1 MVKPYQSSISTQI
14 PYKYLNSPV
23 RRCTLADF
31 HKPEINMSENR
42 NHADVRAAVARLCAD
57 FPGEYWR
64 DKDREKKYPVEF
76 VEALTEG
83 GYLSVLI
90 PEEFGGA
97 GMDMGAACAVL
108 EEIQHSGANGGAC
121 HAQMYT
127 MGTLL
132 RHGSDTQKQQ
142 YLPDIAS
149 GKLRLQAFGVTEP
162 SSGTDTTRITTKA
175 VRDGDDYVVSGQKV
189 FISRVEHSD
198 LMLLLVRTTPRD
210 EAEKRTQGM
219 SVLLVDLR
227 DAVGKGLTVRPL
239 ETMLNHA
246 TTELFF
252 DRLRVPARNL
262 IGEEGKGFG
271 YILDG
276 MNAERILIAAE
287 CIGDARWFIDK
298 AGAYA
303 NEREVFG
310 APIGKNQGIQFPIAR
325 SYVQTEAAALMVNSA
340 SDLFDAGEPCGSQ
353 ANMAKLL
360 AADASWAAAD
370 MCLQTH
376 GGYGFAVEY
385 DIERKFRETRLY
397 QVAPI
402 STNLILSNIA
412 THILGLP
419 RSF

>member
-1 MVKPYQSSISTQI
+1 MP
-14 PYKYLNSPV
+14 
-23 RRCTLADF
+23 DD
-31 HKPEINMSENR
+31 R
-42 NHADVRAAVARLCAD
+42 NQTDVRDAVARLCAD

-64 DKDREKKYPVEF
+64 DKDRQKLYPVEF

-90 PEEFGGA
+90 PEAYGGA
-97 GMDMGAACAVL
+97 GMDIAAACAIL
-108 EEIQHSGANGGAC
+108 EEIQRSGANGGAC

-132 RHGSDTQKQQ
+132 RHGSDAQKQQ
-142 YLPDIAS
+142 YLPDIAG

-162 SSGTDTTRITTKA
+162 SSGTDTTRIKTKA
-175 VRDGDDYVVSGQKV
+175 VRDGDDYIVSGQKV

-198 LMLLLVRTTPRD
+198 LMLLLVRTTARD
-210 EAEKRTQGM
+210 EVDKPTRGM

-227 DAVGKGLTVRPL
+227 EAIGNGLTVRPL
-239 ETMLNHA
+239 ETMINHA

-252 DRLRVPARNL
+252 DALRVPAENL

-271 YILDG
+271 YILDS

-298 AGAYA
+298 ASAYA
-303 NEREVFG
+303 KEREVFG
-310 APIGKNQGIQFPIAR
+310 GPIGKNQGVQFPIAR
-325 SYVQTEAAALMVNSA
+325 AYVQTEAAARMVAAA
-340 SDLFDAGEPCGSQ
+340 SDLFDAGEACGSQ

-360 AADASWAAAD
+360 ASEASWAAAD

-376 GGYGFAVEY
+376 GGYGFATEY
-385 DIERKFRETRLY
+385 DVERKFRETRLY

-419 RSF
+419 KSF